1 MLECYNCLM
10 SNVAT
15 RDDINEVLGVLR
27 EFMTRVDNRFN
38 GMESRISALET
49 QFDGIEER
57 VSIMDYKFQSFAS
70 QVQDRFQALEEKIDQ
85 LYITIDG
92 FIGRIDIY
100 EAESAARDIQFKHLT
115 AWAFKV
121 SKKTN
126 TPLNNT

>member
-1 MLECYNCLM
+1 MLECYNYAM

-15 RDDINEVLGVLR
+15 RNDINEVLGVLR

-38 GMESRISALET
+38 AMESRISALEN

-85 LYITIDG
+85 LYNTIDG
-92 FIGRIDIY
+92 FIGRIDTY
-100 EAESAARDIQFKHLT
+100 EAESAARDIQFKRLT
-115 AWAFKV
+115 TWAFKV

-126 TPLNNT
+126 TPFENL

>member
-1 MLECYNCLM
+1 M

-49 QFDGIEER
+49 QFNGIEEK

-85 LYITIDG
+85 LYNTIDG
-92 FIGRIDIY
+92 FIGRIDTY
-100 EAESAARDIQFKHLT
+100 EAELAARDIQFKHLS
-115 AWAFKV
+115 AWARKA

-126 TPLNNT
+126 TPLINT

>member
-1 MLECYNCLM
+1 M

-27 EFMTRVDNRFN
+27 EFMTRVDKRFN

-49 QFDGIEER
+49 QFNGIEEK

-85 LYITIDG
+85 LYNTIDG
-92 FIGRIDIY
+92 FIGRIDTY
-100 EAESAARDIQFKHLT
+100 EAESAARDIQFKRLT

-126 TPLNNT
+126 TPFENL